1 MNKNKKSKIV
11 LFSVIGL
18 AAVSIGTV
26 GFATWVVGVQRT
38 EVGLQLS
45 AKVDDTQNKS
55 IMLEAEIDTNYTF
68 KVAETEEH
76 NSITN
81 NDLVVTGNSG
91 TNTSIG
97 FDSNAMKFQ
106 FSKLQFSCG
115 DAATKPTKLTLKL
128 ATNDANS
135 FNTVTKTANKLPT
148 ERTGTSWTYL
158 SLDYTLTLDYNE
170 GVGKNVTAKSK
181 VGGESYTTYEINT
194 KIFDMHWGTFFGNE
208 SYANNN
214 TSPLKYYNSIS
225 NKKEN
230 ESGPYVYDTPSEL
243 FTLAD
248 NIHSEISTMNSVL
261 NNSSNKLQIL
271 VKVE

>member
-1 MNKNKKSKIV
+1 MNKNRKSKLV

-55 IMLEAEIDTNYTF
+55 IMLEAVIDPDYEF
-68 KVAETEEH
+68 KVAETQEH
-76 NSITN
+76 SEIKN
-81 NDLVVTGNSG
+81 NDLVVTGSSG
-91 TNTSIG
+91 PNSIG
-97 FDSNAMKFQ
+97 YASNAMKFQ

-135 FNTVTKTANKLPT
+135 FNTVTEIANKLPT

-181 VGGESYTTYEINT
+181 VGGESYTTYEIDT
-194 KIFDMHWGTFFGNE
+194 KTFDMHWGTFFGNE

-225 NKKEN
+225 NKKVG
-230 ESGPYVYDTPSEL
+230 ESDQYVYDTPSEL

>member
-1 MNKNKKSKIV
+1 MNKNRKSKLV

-55 IMLEAEIDTNYTF
+55 IMLEAVINPDYEF

-76 NSITN
+76 NTISN
-81 NDLVVTGNSG
+81 NDLVVTGNSKV
-91 TNTSIG
+91 NSIG
-97 FDSNAMKFQ
+97 FDINAMKFQ
-106 FSKLQFSCG
+106 FSTLQFSCG
-115 DAATKPTKLTLKL
+115 DAATKPSKLTLKL
-128 ATNDANS
+128 ATDGGANS
-135 FNTVTKTANKLPT
+135 FNTVTVSKLDG
-148 ERTGTSWTYL
+148 ERTDGPWTYL
-158 SLDYTLTLDYNE
+158 SLDYTLSLVYD
-170 GVGKNVTAKSK
+170 GDSKNVTAKQK
-181 VGGESYTTYEINT
+181 VGSESYTTYEIDT
-194 KIFDMHWGTFFGNE
+194 KTFDMHWGTFFGNE

-230 ESGPYVYDTPSEL
+230 GSGPYVYDTPSEL

-261 NNSSNKLQIL
+261 NASSNTLQIL
-271 VKVE
+271 VKVGE

>member
-1 MNKNKKSKIV
+1 MNKNRKSKLV

-18 AAVSIGTV
+18 AAISIGTV

-55 IMLEAEIDTNYTF
+55 IMLEAEIDTGYTF
-68 KVAETEEH
+68 KVAETKEH
-76 NSITN
+76 NTIAN

-97 FDSNAMKFQ
+97 FDSKAMKFQ

-128 ATNDANS
+128 ATNDGANS
-135 FNTVTKTANKLPT
+135 FNTVKANKLGD
-148 ERTGTSWTYL
+148 ERTESSWTYL
-158 SLDYTLTLDYNE
+158 CLDYTLSLVYD
-170 GVGKNVTAKSK
+170 GGSKNVTAQEKG
-181 VGGESYTTYEINT
+181 VGQSYITYEINT
-194 KIFDMHWGTFFGNE
+194 KIFDMHWGTFFGNA
-208 SYANNN
+208 SYATN
-214 TSPLKYYNSIS
+214 TSPLEYYNSIS
-225 NKKEN
+225 NKKES

-261 NNSSNKLQIL
+261 NNSSNTLKIL

>member
-55 IMLEAEIDTNYTF
+55 IMIEAEIDTNYTF

-128 ATNDANS
+128 ATSDGANS
-135 FNTVTKTANKLPT
+135 FNTVTVNKLGSS
-148 ERTGTSWTYL
+148 ERAGDSWTYL
-158 SLDYTLTLDYNE
+158 SLDYTLTLDYD
-170 GVGKNVTAKSK
+170 GDDKNVTARARTGS
-181 VGGESYTTYEINT
+181 ESYTTYTFNT
-194 KIFDMHWGTFFGNE
+194 KTFDMHWGTFFGNA
-208 SYANNN
+208 SYATN
-214 TSPLKYYNSIS
+214 TSPLEYYNSIS
-225 NKKEN
+225 NKKEGEN
-230 ESGPYVYDTPSEL
+230 GPYVYDTPSEL

-261 NNSSNKLQIL
+261 NNSSNTLKIL

>member
-55 IMLEAEIDTNYTF
+55 IMLEAEIDTDYTF
-68 KVAETEEH
+68 KVAETQKH
-76 NSITN
+76 DTITG
-81 NDLVVTGNSG
+81 NDLVVTGSSG
-91 TNTSIG
+91 SNSIG
-97 FDSNAMKFQ
+97 YASDAMTFKFR
-106 FSKLQFSCG
+106 KLQFSCG
-115 DAATKPTKLTLKL
+115 DAATLPAKLTLTL
-128 ATNDANS
+128 ATDGVNS
-135 FNTVTKTANKLPT
+135 FNTVTSNKLDD
-148 ERTGTSWTYL
+148 ERTGSPWTYL
-158 SLDYTLTLDYNE
+158 SLDYTLTLDYE
-170 GVGKNVTAKSK
+170 EDGKNVTAKDK
-181 VGGESYTTYEINT
+181 KEGQSYTTYEIDT
-194 KIFDMHWGTFFGNE
+194 KTFEMHWGTFFGNA
-208 SYANNN
+208 SYASN
-214 TSPLKYYNSIS
+214 TSPLQYYNSIS
-225 NKKEN
+225 NKKES
-230 ESGPYVYDTPSEL
+230 ESDTYVYDTPSEL

-271 VKVE
+271 VKVGE

>member
-55 IMLEAEIDTNYTF
+55 IMLEAVINPDYEF
-68 KVAETEEH
+68 KVAETQEH
-76 NSITN
+76 NTITD
-81 NDLVVTGNSG
+81 NDLVVTGNTGS
-91 TNTSIG
+91 NSIG
-97 FDSNAMKFQ
+97 YDRNAMKFQ
-106 FSKLQFSCG
+106 FSTLQFSCG
-115 DAATKPTKLTLKL
+115 DAATKPSKLTLKL
-128 ATNDANS
+128 ATDGANS
-135 FNTVTKTANKLPT
+135 FNTVTANKLGS
-148 ERTGTSWTYL
+148 ERTDSPWTYL

-170 GVGKNVTAKSK
+170 GVSKNVTAKAK
-181 VGGESYTTYEINT
+181 VEGQSYTTYEIDT
-194 KIFDMHWGTFFGNE
+194 KTFDMHWGTFFGNASYE
-208 SYANNN
+208 SN
-214 TSPLKYYNSIS
+214 TSPLQYYNSIS
-225 NKKEN
+225 NKKEGG
-230 ESGPYVYDTPSEL
+230 SGPYVYDTPSEL

-261 NNSSNKLQIL
+261 NNSSNTLKIL